1 LLKLPSELTQRKVLS
16 DNFHIFMPAVHFMD
30 LAEGRAIAYVPF
42 SLNKFE
48 RSDWWIV
55 VGTSED
61 EEFRQG
67 NVSVIAKGFLQFFKQ
82 IMDADGRCY
91 FDEPDFQ
98 PDVVL

>member
-1 LLKLPSELTQRKVLS
+1 MG

-30 LAEGRAIAYVPF
+30 LVDGRAIAYVSF

-48 RSDWWIV
+48 RSDWWVV
-55 VGTSED
+55 VGRSD
-61 EEFRQG
+61 GQEFQRG
-67 NVSVIAKGFLQFFKQ
+67 SVMVIARGFLQFFQ
-82 IMDADGRCY
+82 RLLDADGRYY